1 MKRPVAI
8 FFVLA
13 VLVVLAVLFFLE
25 RPAQRTS
32 GPLSQ
37 EAYLWQ
43 HTWGPEVRASLA
55 RTSNA
60 DLAGLVILA
69 AEVDLSTDPPRVT
82 RVAYDAAAL
91 SAAGR
96 PVGLAVRI
104 GRFAHRGG
112 AARSFAETPEL
123 TGRLAGIA
131 QRLTTGARRQGLQ
144 VREFQLDYDC
154 PESRL
159 DDYPVLV
166 QAVRE
171 AVAPVPVTITAL
183 PSWLRHRRDLGRL
196 LRTADGWVLQ
206 VHSLEPPRRPDAAI
220 ELCDPRAARRAVET
234 AARFRKPFRVALP
247 TYSSLIAFS
256 PTGSLLGVSAEGP
269 LPSWPP
275 GVLVRMARSDPGAMA
290 GLLRDWT
297 ADRPEELAGVI
308 WYRLPVAGDR
318 LNWPWPAF
326 EAVRKG
332 RPPRRELRAVPR
344 APEPGL
350 VEIDLLNAG
359 EAEAGWP
366 VRVDL
371 SWTGGGLLAADGLAG
386 YRVLRTG
393 PSALSLERSTTPWD
407 RPLRPGERRK
417 VGWLRFAGTVQGF
430 RCAPLFRLRERG
442 RG

>member
-1 MKRPVAI
+1 VKRPVALSL
-8 FFVLA
+8 VLA
-13 VLVVLAVLFFLE
+13 VLAVLAVLFFLW
-25 RPAQRTS
+25 RPPRRTTGS
-32 GPLSQ
+32 LPQ
-37 EAYLWQ
+37 EAYVWQ
-43 HTWGPEVRASLA
+43 RAWGPEVRDSLR
-55 RTSNA
+55 RTS

-82 RVAYDAAAL
+82 RAAYDAGAL
-91 SAAGR
+91 RGR

-104 GRFAHRGG
+104 GRFARRDGG
-112 AARSFAETPEL
+112 TRRFAETPEL
-123 TGRLAGIA
+123 TDRLARLA
-131 QRLTTGARRQGLQ
+131 QRLTAEAREQGLQ

-171 AVAPVPVTITAL
+171 ALPQRPPVPVTITAL

-196 LRTADGWVLQ
+196 LRAADGWVLQ
-206 VHSLEPPRRPDAAI
+206 VHSVEPPRRPDEAI
-220 ELCDPRAARRAVET
+220 ELCDPQAARRAVEA

-247 TYSSLIAFS
+247 TYSYLIAFA
-256 PTGSLLGVSAEGP
+256 PAGDLLGVSAEGP

-275 GVLVRMARSDPGAMA
+275 GALVRMARSDPGAMA
-290 GLLRDWT
+290 GLVRDWT

-326 EAVRKG
+326 EAVRQG
-332 RPPRRELRAVPR
+332 RPPRRGLRTVQR
-344 APEPGL
+344 TPEPGL

-359 EAEAGWP
+359 EAEADWP

-371 SWTGGGLLAADGLAG
+371 SWNAGDLLAADGLAG
-386 YRVLRTG
+386 YRILRTG
-393 PSALSLERSTTPWD
+393 PRALRLERSTTPWD

>member
-1 MKRPVAI
+1 MKRPVGFSLA
-8 FFVLA
+8 LA
-13 VLVVLAVLFFLE
+13 VLIVIVLAVLFFLG
-25 RPAQRTS
+25 RPAPRTA
-32 GPLSQ
+32 GPLPQ

-43 HTWGPEVRASLA
+43 RSWGPEVRASLA
-55 RTSNA
+55 RTS
-60 DLAGLVILA
+60 DLSGLVILA
-69 AEVDLSTDPPRVT
+69 AEVDLSTDPPRVV
-82 RVAYDAAAL
+82 RAAYDAAAL
-91 SAAGR
+91 RATGR

-112 AARSFAETPEL
+112 ATHRFADSPDLTAVLARL
-123 TGRLAGIA
+123 A
-131 QRLTTGARRQGLQ
+131 QRLTAGARKQGLQ
-144 VREFQLDYDC
+144 IREFQLDYDC

-166 QAVRE
+166 RAVRQ
-171 AVAPVPVTITAL
+171 AIASIPQKPPVPVTITAL

-196 LRTADGWVLQ
+196 LRAADGWVLQ

-220 ELCDPRAARRAVET
+220 ELCDPMAARRAVE
-234 AARFRKPFRVALP
+234 AAAQFHKPFRVALP
-247 TYSSLIAFS
+247 TYSYLIAFA
-256 PTGSLLGVSAEGP
+256 PTGNFLGVSAEGP

-275 GVLVRMARSDPGAMA
+275 GVLVRMARSDPDAMA
-290 GLLRDWT
+290 GLVHDWM

-359 EAEAGWP
+359 EAEADWP

-371 SWTGGGLLAADGLAG
+371 SWTDGDLLAADGLAG
-386 YRVLRTG
+386 YRILRTG

-407 RPLRPGERRK
+407 RPLRPGERRT
-417 VGWLRFAGTVQGF
+417 VGWLRFARTVEV
-430 RCAPLFRLRERG
+430 RASL
-442 RG
+442 